1 MELKVISVAYILF
14 LNIEVSTG
22 VPQGSILEPQLFW
35 LCFNDLPLF
44 RNMYSCIANNP
55 NIVLFADNT
64 KSSFQRANPATTKVC
79 FD

>member
-1 MELKVISVAYILF
+1 MELKVISVHIV

-22 VPQGSILEPQLFW
+22 VPQGSILEPLLFW

-44 RNMYSCIANNP
+44 RNMSSCVANNP

-64 KSSFQRANPATTKVC
+64 KSSIQRANPATTKVY